1 MKRAIARWPFFR
13 KRVIEMHDFSVAM
26 GLMDF
31 VPVAFFAV
39 TALILLR
46 DLYSKMYK
54 GAYALLAAGTINVFT
69 AGFCKALW
77 KLLYAANIC
86 DFTALEEMFLPLNS
100 LGLLLVGLSLIGM
113 LCWKRKDT
121 VMLSAA
127 PAVFSGSFVFI
138 MMMVVGLGGICASLS
153 ILAAKMKKKGTII
166 LFVLSF
172 VCAMG
177 MGYMSS
183 KDSTLAWVNWVEQSI
198 NTVSQLCLMLG
209 VIALHKAGLADYRFP
224 EAAA

>member
-1 MKRAIARWPFFR
+1 
-13 KRVIEMHDFSVAM
+13 M

-31 VPVAFFAV
+31 VPVAFFGV
-39 TALILLR
+39 TAVILLR
-46 DLYSKMYK
+46 DLYNKMFK

-77 KLLYAANIC
+77 KLLYTANIC
-86 DFTALEEMFLPLNS
+86 DFQPLEQMFLPLNS

-113 LCWKRKDT
+113 LCFKRKD
-121 VMLSAA
+121 VLMLSAA

-138 MMMVVGLGGICASLS
+138 MMMVVGLGGICAVMS
-153 ILAAKMKKKGTII
+153 ILAARMKKKGTIA

-183 KDSTLAWVNWVEQSI
+183 QDSSLAWVNWVEQSI

-209 VIALHKAGLADYRFP
+209 VIALHRAGLADYKFR
-224 EAAA
+224 EAKA

>member
-1 MKRAIARWPFFR
+1 
-13 KRVIEMHDFSVAM
+13 
-26 GLMDF
+26 MDF

-39 TALILLR
+39 TAVILLR
-46 DLYSKMYK
+46 DLYNKMHQ
-54 GAYALLAAGTINVFT
+54 GTYALLAAGTINVFT

-77 KLLYAANIC
+77 KLLYAAGIC
-86 DFTALEEMFLPLNS
+86 DFAALEHMFLPLNS
-100 LGLLLVGLSLIGM
+100 LGLLLVGMSLISM

-121 VMLSAA
+121 VILSAA

-138 MMMVVGLGGICASLS
+138 MMMVLGLGGMCAAMS
-153 ILAAKMKKKGTII
+153 ILAARMKKKGTIV

-183 KDSTLAWVNWVEQSI
+183 QDSSLAWVNWVEQSI
-198 NTVSQLCLMLG
+198 NTVSQLCLMIG
-209 VIALHKAGLADYRFP
+209 TIILHKAGLAAYRFE
-224 EAAA
+224 EAKV